1 MVKFYKS
8 RNPMGSEQPA
18 LSYKIMSLCDQAL
31 VVCNQ
36 CAVSLYYCA
45 VTLYYKYNITE
56 AYLKITAE
64 VVITMFLAQQKLQK
78 CKT

>member
-8 RNPMGSEQPA
+8 RKPMGSEQPV
-18 LSYKIMSLCDQAL
+18 LSYKIMSLCGQAL

-36 CAVSLYYCA
+36 YAASLYYCA

-56 AYLKITAE
+56 AYFKITAE
-64 VVITMFLAQQKLQK
+64 VIINHVSGTTEIA
-78 CKT
+78 KT